1 MPKMTWGG
9 QEAICVVSKRVKIT
23 NKQRP
28 DPFCIAGHE
37 IMAFA
42 AESYV
47 KAFGA
52 TPNVSQGVT
61 RSFDVRSIWPTDS
74 GDHKAHVW
82 HSGQFRSNMPK
93 QKDYWKALL
102 GDQAFDITTTTL
114 P

>member
-1 MPKMTWGG
+1 
-9 QEAICVVSKRVKIT
+9 
-23 NKQRP
+23 
-28 DPFCIAGHE
+28 
-37 IMAFA
+37 MAFA